1 MPNPPQQRPVKNLTQ
16 ILVKYVASF
25 LHQMAKVRHTVAF
38 VVNHFRKGILFKFH
52 CVLRKTSFS
61 QQQLWMVGCDKGFQS
76 QLKVIILFH
85 TIHICL
91 QSCVQ
96 CKREKNLSSGKL
108 EACRQYFIEASDCVP
123 ANLYEPF
130 MNVLQML
137 ILQEKTLLNE
147 LYYETIGSMLN
158 QFSKKLLLEKASM
171 FQDSSMAIE
180 AFLQHINQ
188 APNIQH
194 LSLAKSVIDLIDYE
208 FEPALMTIGTFADLR
223 ILRLPGLKHIDIE
236 TDTMAEFLILLQVS
250 LDILKQTIFIPFFPF
265 SFQNNCALLHTL
277 ELNESTIDNEC
288 CNILGEMVSLVMLN
302 LNHCTKL
309 ESAGVLHLIKKLD
322 KLNRIEALRGKSSNV
337 QNALECLE
345 NKSDEMKTVAN
356 LTHMTF
362 RDPHGISKIAAICP
376 NIKEVKV
383 IYNVYE
389 YNYDANVDNCLVSL
403 QLFNEHTL
411 GNLRLSADFNC
422 LNLLFVIQWRNLKLW
437 GPALQKLTL
446 TEPEFLHPQTLN
458 PFALQCDKLT
468 DLTIINPSTI
478 SDELFVGRVPELAK
492 NPFWNLQKL
501 RFEGEKLPLHVA
513 KFLLTC
519 STNLCEITL
528 IIDVLLLAQFKGK
541 FSQNIYFCMLTF
553 YSSFQI

>member
-1 MPNPPQQRPVKNLTQ
+1 MSLLFFTKWQR
-16 ILVKYVASF
+16 YVTLLLLLSTISEKEF
-25 LHQMAKVRHTVAF
+25 YSNSIVW
-38 VVNHFRKGILFKFH
+38 
-52 CVLRKTSFS
+52 RKTSFS
-61 QQQLWMVGCDKGFQS
+61 QQHWIVGSDKGFQS

-194 LSLAKSVIDLIDYE
+194 LSLAKSVIDLIDYD

-250 LDILKQTIFIPFFPF
+250 LEIQ
-265 SFQNNCALLHTL
+265 
-277 ELNESTIDNEC
+277 ID
-288 CNILGEMVSLVMLN
+288 
-302 LNHCTKL
+302 H
-309 ESAGVLHLIKKLD
+309 
-322 KLNRIEALRGKSSNV
+322 
-337 QNALECLE
+337 
-345 NKSDEMKTVAN
+345 
-356 LTHMTF
+356 F
-362 RDPHGISKIAAICP
+362 
-376 NIKEVKV
+376 
-383 IYNVYE
+383 Y
-389 YNYDANVDNCLVSL
+389 
-403 QLFNEHTL
+403 LF
-411 GNLRLSADFNC
+411 
-422 LNLLFVIQWRNLKLW
+422 
-437 GPALQKLTL
+437 
-446 TEPEFLHPQTLN
+446 
-458 PFALQCDKLT
+458 
-468 DLTIINPSTI
+468 
-478 SDELFVGRVPELAK
+478 
-492 NPFWNLQKL
+492 
-501 RFEGEKLPLHVA
+501 LPL
-513 KFLLTC
+513 
-519 STNLCEITL
+519 L
-528 IIDVLLLAQFKGK
+528 I
-541 FSQNIYFCMLTF
+541 SE
-553 YSSFQI
+553 

>member
-1 MPNPPQQRPVKNLTQ
+1 MSLLFFTKWQR
-16 ILVKYVASF
+16 YVTLLLLLSTISEKEF
-25 LHQMAKVRHTVAF
+25 YSNSIVW
-38 VVNHFRKGILFKFH
+38 
-52 CVLRKTSFS
+52 RKTSFS
-61 QQQLWMVGCDKGFQS
+61 QQQHWIVGSDKGFQS

-250 LDILKQTIFIPFFPF
+250 LDILKQTIFIPFSPF
-265 SFQNNCALLHTL
+265 HFRIIVRCYTL
-277 ELNESTIDNEC
+277 
-288 CNILGEMVSLVMLN
+288 
-302 LNHCTKL
+302 
-309 ESAGVLHLIKKLD
+309 
-322 KLNRIEALRGKSSNV
+322 
-337 QNALECLE
+337 
-345 NKSDEMKTVAN
+345 
-356 LTHMTF
+356 
-362 RDPHGISKIAAICP
+362 
-376 NIKEVKV
+376 
-383 IYNVYE
+383 
-389 YNYDANVDNCLVSL
+389 
-403 QLFNEHTL
+403 
-411 GNLRLSADFNC
+411 
-422 LNLLFVIQWRNLKLW
+422 
-437 GPALQKLTL
+437 
-446 TEPEFLHPQTLN
+446 
-458 PFALQCDKLT
+458 
-468 DLTIINPSTI
+468 
-478 SDELFVGRVPELAK
+478 
-492 NPFWNLQKL
+492 
-501 RFEGEKLPLHVA
+501 
-513 KFLLTC
+513 
-519 STNLCEITL
+519 
-528 IIDVLLLAQFKGK
+528 
-541 FSQNIYFCMLTF
+541 
-553 YSSFQI
+553 